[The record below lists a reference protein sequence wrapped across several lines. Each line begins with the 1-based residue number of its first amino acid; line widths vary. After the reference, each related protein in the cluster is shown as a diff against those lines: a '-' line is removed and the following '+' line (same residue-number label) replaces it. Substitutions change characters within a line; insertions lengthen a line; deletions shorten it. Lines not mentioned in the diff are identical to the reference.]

1 MSSASFLE
9 EFSGGHKSASADHNS
24 TNSPTIQADSRAA
37 FDEGYNCGWQDGV
50 ASVENDEGK
59 QKAALAEALQ
69 EIKFTYFEARQHV
82 LKSLRPVLEAMVDT
96 ALPQAVATSLG
107 AHVVELL
114 QGFSTKLESTAVL
127 TCAPE
132 NETMLREAA
141 DTAVDFPIEIVTEA
155 TLTANQVVLHFE
167 EGQSRI
173 DLDATLASIRT
184 SIDEFYADPTEEYA
198 KHA

>member
-9 EFSGGHKSASADHNS
+9 EFSGGHKATANGSDALSSQTA
-24 TNSPTIQADSRAA
+24 QADNRAA

-50 ASVENDEGK
+50 ASVESDEGK

-96 ALPQAVATSLG
+96 ALPRATANSLG
-107 AHVVELL
+107 AHVIELL
-114 QGFSTKLESTAVL
+114 QGYSGNLESTAIL
-127 TCAPE
+127 TCAPQ
-132 NETMLREAA
+132 NEAMLREAA
-141 DTAVDFPIEIVTEA
+141 EAAIDFPIEIVTEA
-155 TLTANQVVLHFE
+155 TLAENQVVLHFD

-173 DLDATLASIRT
+173 DLDATLASIRK
-184 SIDEFYADPTEEYA
+184 SVEEFYAEPAEEYA